1 MYFHYFYFRITPGST
16 LLYTHAH
23 TECTSLESVL
33 TILIALSVTRLL
45 QEKPYNCSL
54 SRCRWYVRV
63 NGHSSDWMQSKQ
75 RAVFELQTEETSN
88 VTCPLSEKGQ
98 ALGITHVGARGAQ
111 NAPKSQ
117 TSPVI
122 HSVTM
127 VTMRFWVRN
136 KNVFFRSA
144 HSKSVCKGEGR
155 MVRLV

>member
-1 MYFHYFYFRITPGST
+1 
-16 LLYTHAH
+16 
-23 TECTSLESVL
+23 
-33 TILIALSVTRLL
+33 
-45 QEKPYNCSL
+45 
-54 SRCRWYVRV
+54 
-63 NGHSSDWMQSKQ
+63 MQSKQ

-122 HSVTM
+122 QCHHGDNEVLSQKQKCV
-127 VTMRFWVRN
+127 
-136 KNVFFRSA
+136 FRSA